1 MSLQRII
8 ERHWQQP
15 DLLLTILL
23 YGFSRLFQAAVSL
36 RRRLYL
42 SGCLKSEKLPLPV
55 VVVGNLHSGGTGKT
69 PVTAALVRELRRQGV
84 AAGIVSR
91 GYGRRSG
98 DVHVLNDN
106 SSAAEAGDEPLMLYR
121 QTGAPVAVGTDRAT
135 AARALIAAHPELT
148 LLVCDDGLQHYHLA
162 RDLEII
168 VYPAADAGRRPDLL
182 PNGSLREPLSRLVA
196 ADAVLFSNGGAD
208 TARSAE
214 KLFRLPAAR
223 FYSRTEA
230 GRPYR
235 FGRPAETLSPA
246 DIPAGKRCAAA
257 AAIARPERFFKELE
271 RQGFRLDSATA
282 LPDHAAIDPAKLPAA
297 DYVFITEKDA
307 VKLPPAAAGNIWV
320 LPVCAIIAPD
330 LAAFVRAR
338 LKL

>member
-15 DLLLTILL
+15 NLLLTILL

-121 QTGAPVAVGTDRAT
+121 QTGAPVAVGTDRAA

-148 LLVCDDGLQHYHLA
+148 LLVCDDGLQHYRLA
-162 RDLEII
+162 RDLEIV

-182 PNGSLREPLSRLVA
+182 PNGSLREPLSGWPPPMRCC
-196 ADAVLFSNGGAD
+196 FP
-208 TARSAE
+208 TAM
-214 KLFRLPAAR
+214 P
-223 FYSRTEA
+223 
-230 GRPYR
+230 
-235 FGRPAETLSPA
+235 
-246 DIPAGKRCAAA
+246 I
-257 AAIARPERFFKELE
+257 
-271 RQGFRLDSATA
+271 
-282 LPDHAAIDPAKLPAA
+282 
-297 DYVFITEKDA
+297 
-307 VKLPPAAAGNIWV
+307 PPAAPKNFSGCLKHVFTAAPKPAALIV
-320 LPVCAIIAPD
+320 SAAPPKPCRPPTSPQARAAPPPLPSPAPSAF
-330 LAAFVRAR
+330 LRNWNGRAFVWTPPPPCPTTPPSTRPNCLQPTTFSSPKKTRSNCRPQPPAISGYCR
-338 LKL
+338 FVR